1 MASFWREVILTS
13 SPDKPITAHD
23 PLTGTL
29 LAHFSGSRPPRKGL
43 ALAGNT
49 LIAASHISAAAAGF
63 IRLYNWWSSA
73 ALHCIQ
79 APEPVAPLAATPDG
93 SYLFSG
99 GLSGCI
105 HAFSLPSG
113 DLCRSFR
120 AHRQAVSCLVV
131 NDDGSLLISGGDDGT
146 IAIFPILRLLDD
158 ASNEEDP
165 AQLALNQFSAH
176 GSSVTGIAAG
186 PGGCNAT
193 VVSSSLDCTCKLWSL
208 ADGVKLRTVQFL
220 CAIWCVAVDPTSS
233 EFYAGGSDGRIYVV
247 PLRVGGRKLRDAGAE
262 VTAWES
268 ERNGAVMAVAM
279 AHGHQ
284 NLISAS
290 EDGIIRIWDVE
301 STSVVRIIGL
311 AGGALSDLIVVKGI
325 NAINGARKGDEVVS
339 NGRFCEREM
348 GRNVNELR
356 DVDECLS
363 VAVKDRSR
371 AIDKLEAVIDI
382 YKRLLG
388 LLLKEAKRENGK
400 EEANKTDYF
409 T

>member
-13 SPDKPITAHD
+13 YPDKPITAHD
-23 PLTGTL
+23 PLTGTT
-29 LAHFSGSRPPRKGL
+29 LAHFSGSHSPRKGL

-49 LIAASHISAAAAGF
+49 LIAASHISATAVGF
-63 IRLYNWWSSA
+63 IKLYNWWSTT
-73 ALHCIQ
+73 ALYCIQ

-99 GLSGCI
+99 GLSGCV

-113 DLCRSFR
+113 DLCRSFQ
-120 AHRQAVSCLVV
+120 AHHQPVSCLIV

-158 ASNEEDP
+158 ASNGDDP

-176 GSSVTGIAAG
+176 DLSVTSIAAG

-193 VVSSSLDCTCKLWSL
+193 LVSSSLDCTCKLWSL
-208 ADGVKLRTVQFL
+208 ADGVKLRTVQFP
-220 CAIWCVAVDPTSS
+220 CAIWCVAADPSSS
-233 EFYAGGSDGRIYVV
+233 EVYAGGSDGRIYAV
-247 PLRVGGRKLRDAGAE
+247 PLKVGGRKLRHAGAE
-262 VTAWES
+262 VTAWEA
-268 ERNGAVMAVAM
+268 EQNGAVMAVAM
-279 AHGHQ
+279 ANGHQ
-284 NLISAS
+284 NLVSAS
-290 EDGIIRIWDVE
+290 EYGIIRIWDIG
-301 STSVVRIIGL
+301 SRSVVRIIGL
-311 AGGALSDLIVVKGI
+311 EGGTFSDLKVVKV
-325 NAINGARKGDEVVS
+325 INGAQRGDEVLTS

-356 DVDECLS
+356 EMDECLS
-363 VAVKDRSR
+363 VAVKDRRR
-371 AIDKLEAVIDI
+371 ATDNLEAVIDI

-400 EEANKTDYF
+400 EEANKMDYF
-409 T
+409 M